1 MAARE
6 LQLNIDIETGR
17 IVNDFLSTVQ
27 AQIPRFVFGDS
38 VPSSVRLLR
47 ARPGD
52 GDRPWDD
59 VDPTGKVVRV
69 AIGNPAGAPTAG
81 TFTITYGGDTTTAIS
96 HAADGATIQT
106 ALNALASI
114 TSAGGVTVTK
124 SGSAIRIIFN
134 TAGTRTAIT
143 SDASALYPSSAA
155 EVRVAA
161 TGSGSIREVVLV
173 RLETTPAAFAELGD
187 DLPEADVTI
196 TEIRAGSGSVGAIN
210 LIEFSPIPYAG
221 TYTLEIDSDQTLGVP
236 WNADAETLQAA
247 IEILD
252 SVGSG
257 NVQVSGDFPRFTL
270 SFDVSL
276 GDIGEITADLSA
288 LLFPVGRAGAINTH
302 TAGMIELLNGSATAN
317 AKLEVELYD
326 TDDDSTW
333 TVLQTDCIVIEDVIG
348 NDPASVP
355 AFPSLISALAPGD
368 AVPVNAIT
376 VSETLTITGIETPGG
391 ANPTVI
397 SRGADINGFPSWGS
411 SGIGNWRVF
420 NNGVGA
426 WEIYQT
432 NGFITYSA
440 TKTSAALT
448 PIGLT
453 GWTLGDD
460 AVDQPAI
467 TGSALVD
474 ETPAPPYLRA
484 VGSLGYIKTADG
496 WMQFDLDPLA

>member
-59 VDPTGKVVRV
+59 VDPTGKVIRV
-69 AIGNPAGAPTAG
+69 AIGNPAGAPTDG
-81 TFTITYGGDTTTAIS
+81 TFTLTYGANTTTAIS

-114 TSAGGVTVTK
+114 TSAGGVTVTR

-143 SDASALYPSSAA
+143 SDASELYPSSAA
-155 EVRVAA
+155 EIRVAA
-161 TGSGSIREVVLV
+161 TGSGSVREVVLV

-196 TEIRAGSGSVGAIN
+196 TEIRTGSGSVGAIN
-210 LIEFSPIPYAG
+210 LIEFSPVPYAG
-221 TYTLEIDSDQTLGVP
+221 TYTLEIDSDQTLGIP

-257 NVQVSGDFPRFTL
+257 NAQVSGEFPRFTL

-288 LLFPVGRAGAINTH
+288 LLFPVGRAGEINTH
-302 TAGMIELLNGSATAN
+302 TAGMIELLNGAASVN

-326 TDDDSTW
+326 TADETTW

-355 AFPSLISALAPGD
+355 AFPSLLAATLAALAPVEYSGTD
-368 AVPVNAIT
+368 PNNIVA
-376 VSETLTITGIETPGG
+376 TLTITDVSGTWRVYDSADVGIIASFTDYATAADKAEAIRAAVNASGTIGFDATRVGAVLTFTSTAESEAYRYPLPDSTPVDFEMVLSGTFDG
-391 ANPTVI
+391 QLCRA
-397 SRGADINGFPSWGS
+397 GS
-411 SGIGNWRVF
+411 SAPYDYFIW
-420 NNGVGA
+420 NG
-426 WEIYQT
+426 
-432 NGFITYSA
+432 
-440 TKTSAALT
+440 TS
-448 PIGLT
+448 
-453 GWTLGDD
+453 W
-460 AVDQPAI
+460 
-467 TGSALVD
+467 
-474 ETPAPPYLRA
+474 
-484 VGSLGYIKTADG
+484 
-496 WMQFDLDPLA
+496 DPLT